1 MSFDSFMGGPS
12 DSFKDDG
19 FITVQETPA
28 PTTPNP
34 KMKQF
39 GNTEMA
45 NFKTDE
51 SAMNIVNSA
60 QTKRD
65 FNLGSAPSPVVP
77 GTPKRAN
84 KNKLGDIRWKSS
96 ETLYVGGAFFV
107 AGLAAKVLFD
117 RYYK

>member
-1 MSFDSFMGGPS
+1 MSFESFMGGPS
-12 DSFKDDG
+12 DSFADDG
-19 FITVQETPA
+19 YITVQETPA

-45 NFKTDE
+45 NFKTDQ
-51 SAMNIVNSA
+51 SAMDIVNSA
-60 QTKRD
+60 QSKRD

-77 GTPKRAN
+77 GTPKRASN
-84 KNKLGDIRWKSS
+84 KKLGDIRWKSS